1 MTEYNEV
8 NGNMQDE
15 TPREDPML
23 INKLKAEYSDA
34 EDYLSR
40 VRDNSDFNWE
50 QKEKLASGLLAT
62 VTENKFKSKVNS
74 NSLMNLVIDQS
85 SRVMAQLPTGKV
97 KAISDT
103 DKGKSYLMQ
112 CVLEKYILPKANTQ
126 WDMLTKFRIIEMYS
140 LIYGSMPA
148 LVTYKISSNYVGPDL
163 EVLHPRNVRVQAHK
177 YSIEDADYVFVN
189 TIVPMSFLT
198 NILKREETVYD
209 KKAVQE
215 LVEACKD
222 AKPQIEEEDKTY
234 EQKQDKTER
243 DRNQIALTTKYMR
256 DRWIV
261 FSREHNIVIRD
272 SKNPNEDGELPVVM
286 KYTYPLLDRIYGL
299 GLFDRGK
306 SISFAMDS
314 LTNMYL
320 DSIQMSIHPP
330 TIVNLNGIVPASLK
344 RTPGVFWQETIPN
357 SIRQMSVSPIG
368 TNTYQQVSQVLK
380 SQLLNMAA
388 ATDTSVAQGQDV
400 EMGKTPQAIR
410 QQIERQ
416 GARDNWDRGM
426 MEKFVEKVYSKM
438 VTIMSK
444 KQVMPIDIEIFDEDI
459 QKVQEKYPE
468 ANLEVFES
476 GETANLN
483 VSPEDLNDENKS
495 VKYKFIIDNGSTIRK
510 DEQVQNETLLAII
523 NAYSGNPA
531 IEQAMM
537 KDGKRLNMAEVYKRF
552 VQTSGVDNP
561 EQLFEEIEEEQ
572 PMPEEM
578 MMNPELQPEMM
589 GQQLPAEQL
598 TY

>member
-1 MTEYNEV
+1 MMN
-8 NGNMQDE
+8 
-15 TPREDPML
+15 EDPKNL
-23 INKLKAEYSDA
+23 INKLNAEYSDA

-50 QKEKLASGLLAT
+50 QKEKVASGLLASLS
-62 VTENKFKSKVNS
+62 ENKFKSKVNS

-97 KAISDT
+97 KAISKD

-148 LVTYKISSNYVGPDL
+148 LVNYKITPNYVGPDL

-189 TIVPMSFLT
+189 TIVPITFLL
-198 NILKREETVYD
+198 NVLKREETVYD
-209 KKAVQE
+209 KKAIEE
-215 LVEACKD
+215 LIEAVKD
-222 AKPQIEEEDKTY
+222 KRPQIDEEDKTY
-234 EQKQDKTER
+234 EQKQDKSEV
-243 DRNQIALTTKYMR
+243 DKNQLTLTTKYMK

-261 FSREHNIVIRD
+261 YSREHNIVIRD
-272 SKNPNEDGELPVVM
+272 SANPNEDGELPVIM

-306 SISFAMDS
+306 SIAFARDS

-320 DSIQMSIHPP
+320 DSVQFSMRPP
-330 TIVNLNGIVPASLK
+330 TIANKSGIVPSSIK
-344 RTPGVFWQETIPN
+344 MVPGALWLETIPN
-357 SIRQMSVSPIG
+357 SIRQMNISPIG
-368 TNTYQQVSQVLK
+368 TNTYQAVSQVLK
-380 SQLLNMAA
+380 ADLLNMAA
-388 ATDTSVAQGQDV
+388 STDTSVSKGDDI
-400 EMGKTPQAIR
+400 EMGKTPEAIK
-410 QQIERQ
+410 QQRDRQ

-444 KQVMPIDIEIFDEDI
+444 KQVVPIDVEIFDEDI
-459 QKVQEKYPE
+459 QKMQEKYPD

-476 GETANLN
+476 GETAVLK
-483 VSPEDLNDENKS
+483 VKPEDLNNEEKN
-495 VKYKFIIDNGSTIRK
+495 VKYKFIIDNGTTLRR
-510 DEQVQNETLLAII
+510 DESIQNETLLAII
-523 NAYSGNPA
+523 NAYAGNPA
-531 IEQAMM
+531 IEQAMSR
-537 KDGKRLNMAEVYKRF
+537 DGQRLNMAEVYRRF

-561 EQLFEEIEEEQ
+561 EALFEDIEQEE
-572 PMPEEM
+572 PMQQD
-578 MMNPELQPEMM
+578 MMNPEMMQGQPMEQ
-589 GQQLPAEQL
+589 GQEEQLPTQ
-598 TY
+598 Y

>member
-1 MTEYNEV
+1 MMN
-8 NGNMQDE
+8 
-15 TPREDPML
+15 EDPKNL
-23 INKLKAEYSDA
+23 INKLNAEYSDA

-50 QKEKLASGLLAT
+50 QKEKVASGLLASLS
-62 VTENKFKSKVNS
+62 ENKFKSKVNS

-97 KAISDT
+97 KAISKD

-148 LVTYKISSNYVGPDL
+148 LVNYKITPNYVGPDL

-189 TIVPMSFLT
+189 TIVPITFLM
-198 NILKREETVYD
+198 NVLKREETVYD
-209 KKAVQE
+209 KKAIEE
-215 LVEACKD
+215 LIEAVKD
-222 AKPQIEEEDKTY
+222 KRPQIDEEDKTY
-234 EQKQDKTER
+234 EQKQDKSEV
-243 DRNQIALTTKYMR
+243 DKNQLTLTTKYMR

-261 FSREHNIVIRD
+261 YSREHNIVIRD
-272 SKNPNEDGELPVVM
+272 SANPNEDGELPVIM

-306 SISFAMDS
+306 SIAFARDS

-320 DSIQMSIHPP
+320 DSVQFSMRPP
-330 TIVNLNGIVPASLK
+330 TIANKSGIVPSSIK
-344 RTPGVFWQETIPN
+344 MVPGALWLETIPN
-357 SIRQMSVSPIG
+357 SIRQMNISPIG
-368 TNTYQQVSQVLK
+368 TNTYQAVSQVLK
-380 SQLLNMAA
+380 ADLLNMAA
-388 ATDTSVAQGQDV
+388 STDTTVSRGDDI
-400 EMGKTPQAIR
+400 EMGKTPEAIK
-410 QQIERQ
+410 QQRDRQ

-444 KQVMPIDIEIFDEDI
+444 KQVVPIDVEIFDDDI
-459 QKVQEKYPE
+459 QKMQEKYPD

-476 GETANLN
+476 GETAVLK
-483 VSPEDLNDENKS
+483 VKPEDLNDEEKN
-495 VKYKFIIDNGSTIRK
+495 VKYKFIIDNGTTLRR
-510 DEQVQNETLLAII
+510 DESIQNETLLAII
-523 NAYSGNPA
+523 NAYAGNPA
-531 IEQAMM
+531 IEQAMSR
-537 KDGKRLNMAEVYKRF
+537 DGQRLNMAEVYRRF

-561 EQLFEEIEEEQ
+561 EALFEEIEQEEPMPQDMMQGQPMEQDMMQGQEEQ
-572 PMPEEM
+572 
-578 MMNPELQPEMM
+578 
-589 GQQLPAEQL
+589 LPTQ
-598 TY
+598 Y

>member
-15 TPREDPML
+15 TQQDDQIL
-23 INKLKAEYSDA
+23 INRLKAEYSNA

-50 QKEKLASGLLAT
+50 QKEKVASGLIGAI
-62 VTENKFKSKVNS
+62 TENKFKSKVNS
-74 NSLMNLVIDQS
+74 NALMNLVIDQA

-97 KAISDT
+97 KAISNT

-126 WDMLTKFRIIEMYS
+126 WDMLTKFRLIEMYS
-140 LIYGSMPA
+140 LIYGTMPA
-148 LVTYKISSNYVGPDL
+148 LVTYKVSSSYVGPDL

-198 NILKREETVYD
+198 GILKRKETVYD

-222 AKPQIEEEDKTY
+222 NRPEVDEEDKTY
-234 EQKQDKTER
+234 EQKQDKNDR
-243 DRNQIALTTKYMR
+243 DKNQIALTTKYMR

-330 TIVNLNGIVPASLK
+330 TIVNRNGVVQSSLK
-344 RTPGVFWQETIPN
+344 RVPGAFWMETVPN
-357 SIRQMSVSPIG
+357 SIRQMNVSPIG
-368 TNTYQQVSQVLK
+368 TNTYQSVSQVLK

-388 ATDTSVAQGQDV
+388 ATDTTIATGQDV
-400 EMGKTPQAIR
+400 EMGKTPEAIR
-410 QQIERQ
+410 QQRDRQ

-444 KQVMPIDIEIFDEDI
+444 KQVVPIDVEVFDEEI
-459 QKVQEKYPE
+459 QKIQEKYPE
-468 ANLEVFES
+468 ANLEVFET
-476 GETANLN
+476 GETAILN
-483 VSPEDLNDENKS
+483 VVPEDLNDENKS
-495 VKYKFIIDNGSTIRK
+495 VKYRFIIDNGTTLRK
-510 DEQVQNETLLAII
+510 DESIQNETLLAII
-523 NAYSGNPA
+523 NAYAGNPA
-531 IEQAMM
+531 IEQAMSR
-537 KDGKRLNMAEVYKRF
+537 DGQRLNMAEVYRRF

-561 EQLFEEIEEEQ
+561 EGLFEEIEEELQ
-572 PMPEEM
+572 
-578 MMNPELQPEMM
+578 PELQPE
-589 GQQLPAEQL
+589 QLSAEQL

>member
-1 MTEYNEV
+1 MIN
-8 NGNMQDE
+8 
-15 TPREDPML
+15 EDPKNL
-23 INKLKAEYSDA
+23 INKLNAEYSDA

-50 QKEKLASGLLAT
+50 QKEKVASGLLASLS
-62 VTENKFKSKVNS
+62 ENKFKSKVNS

-97 KAISDT
+97 KAISKD

-148 LVTYKISSNYVGPDL
+148 LVNYKITPNYVGPDL

-189 TIVPMSFLT
+189 TIVPITFLL
-198 NILKREETVYD
+198 NVLKREETVYD
-209 KKAVQE
+209 KKAIEE
-215 LVEACKD
+215 LIEAVKD
-222 AKPQIEEEDKTY
+222 KRPQIDEEDKTY
-234 EQKQDKTER
+234 EQKQDKSEV
-243 DRNQIALTTKYMR
+243 DKNQLTLTTKYMR

-261 FSREHNIVIRD
+261 YSREHDIVIRD
-272 SKNPNEDGELPVVM
+272 SANPNEDGELPVIM

-306 SISFAMDS
+306 SIAFARDS

-320 DSIQMSIHPP
+320 DSVQFSMRPP
-330 TIVNLNGIVPASLK
+330 TIANKSGIVPSSIK
-344 RTPGVFWQETIPN
+344 MVPGALWLETIPN
-357 SIRQMSVSPIG
+357 SIRQMNISPIG
-368 TNTYQQVSQVLK
+368 TNTYQAVSQVLK
-380 SQLLNMAA
+380 ADLLNMAA
-388 ATDTSVAQGQDV
+388 STDTSVSKGDDI
-400 EMGKTPQAIR
+400 EMGKTPEAIK
-410 QQIERQ
+410 QQRDRQ

-444 KQVMPIDIEIFDEDI
+444 KQVVPIDVEIFDEDI
-459 QKVQEKYPE
+459 QKMQEKYPD

-476 GETANLN
+476 GETAVLK
-483 VSPEDLNDENKS
+483 VKPEDLNNEEKN
-495 VKYKFIIDNGSTIRK
+495 VKYKFIIDNGTTLRR
-510 DEQVQNETLLAII
+510 DESIQNETLLAII
-523 NAYSGNPA
+523 NAYAGNPA
-531 IEQAMM
+531 IEQAMSR
-537 KDGKRLNMAEVYKRF
+537 DGQRLNMAEVYRRF

-561 EQLFEEIEEEQ
+561 EALFEDIEQEE
-572 PMPEEM
+572 PMQQD
-578 MMNPELQPEMM
+578 MMNPEMMQGQPMEQ
-589 GQQLPAEQL
+589 GQEEQLPTQ
-598 TY
+598 Y

>member
-1 MTEYNEV
+1 MMNEDTK
-8 NGNMQDE
+8 N
-15 TPREDPML
+15 L
-23 INKLKAEYSDA
+23 INKLNAEYSDA

-50 QKEKLASGLLAT
+50 QKEKVASGLLASLS
-62 VTENKFKSKVNS
+62 ENKFKSKVNS

-97 KAISDT
+97 KAISKD

-148 LVTYKISSNYVGPDL
+148 LVNYKITPNYVGPDL

-189 TIVPMSFLT
+189 TIVPITFLL
-198 NILKREETVYD
+198 NVLKREETVYD
-209 KKAVQE
+209 KKAIEE
-215 LVEACKD
+215 LIEAVKD
-222 AKPQIEEEDKTY
+222 KRPQIDEEDKTY
-234 EQKQDKTER
+234 EQKQDKSEV
-243 DRNQIALTTKYMR
+243 DKNQLTLTTKYMR

-261 FSREHNIVIRD
+261 YSREHDIVIRD
-272 SKNPNEDGELPVVM
+272 SANPNEDGELPVIM

-306 SISFAMDS
+306 SIAFARDS

-320 DSIQMSIHPP
+320 DSVQFSMRPP
-330 TIVNLNGIVPASLK
+330 TIANKSGIVPSSIK
-344 RTPGVFWQETIPN
+344 MVPGALWLETIPN
-357 SIRQMSVSPIG
+357 SIRQMNISPIG
-368 TNTYQQVSQVLK
+368 TNTYQAVSQVLK
-380 SQLLNMAA
+380 ADLLNMAA
-388 ATDTSVAQGQDV
+388 TTDTTVSRGDDI
-400 EMGKTPQAIR
+400 EMGKTPEAIK
-410 QQIERQ
+410 QQRDRQ

-444 KQVMPIDIEIFDEDI
+444 KQVVPIDVEIFDEDI
-459 QKVQEKYPE
+459 QKVQEKYPD

-476 GETANLN
+476 GETAVLK
-483 VSPEDLNDENKS
+483 VKPEDLNNEEKN
-495 VKYKFIIDNGSTIRK
+495 VKYKFIIDNGTTLRR
-510 DEQVQNETLLAII
+510 DESIQNETLLAII
-523 NAYSGNPA
+523 NAYAGNPA
-531 IEQAMM
+531 IEQAMSR
-537 KDGKRLNMAEVYKRF
+537 DGQRLNMAEVYRRF

-561 EQLFEEIEEEQ
+561 EALFEEIEQEE
-572 PMPEEM
+572 PMPQD
-578 MMNPELQPEMM
+578 MMNPEMMQGQPMEQ
-589 GQQLPAEQL
+589 GQEEQLPTQ
-598 TY
+598 Y

>member
-1 MTEYNEV
+1 MMN
-8 NGNMQDE
+8 
-15 TPREDPML
+15 EDPKNL
-23 INKLKAEYSDA
+23 INKLNAEYSDA

-50 QKEKLASGLLAT
+50 QKEKVASGLLASLS
-62 VTENKFKSKVNS
+62 ENKFKSKVNS

-97 KAISDT
+97 KAISKD

-148 LVTYKISSNYVGPDL
+148 LVNYKITPNYVGPDL

-189 TIVPMSFLT
+189 TIVPITFLM
-198 NILKREETVYD
+198 NVLKREETVYD
-209 KKAVQE
+209 KKAIEE
-215 LVEACKD
+215 LIEAVKD
-222 AKPQIEEEDKTY
+222 KRPQIDEEDKTY
-234 EQKQDKTER
+234 EQKQDKSEV
-243 DRNQIALTTKYMR
+243 DKNQLTLTTKYMR

-261 FSREHNIVIRD
+261 YSREHDIVIRD
-272 SKNPNEDGELPVVM
+272 SANPNEDGELPVIM

-306 SISFAMDS
+306 SIAFARDS

-320 DSIQMSIHPP
+320 DSVQFSMRPP
-330 TIVNLNGIVPASLK
+330 TIANKSGIVPSSIK
-344 RTPGVFWQETIPN
+344 MVPGALWLETIPN
-357 SIRQMSVSPIG
+357 SIRQMNISPIG
-368 TNTYQQVSQVLK
+368 TNTYQAVSQVLK
-380 SQLLNMAA
+380 ADLLNMAA
-388 ATDTSVAQGQDV
+388 STDTTVSRGDDI
-400 EMGKTPQAIR
+400 EMGKTPEAIK
-410 QQIERQ
+410 QQRDRQ

-444 KQVMPIDIEIFDEDI
+444 KQVVPIDVEIFDEDI
-459 QKVQEKYPE
+459 QKMQEKYPD
-468 ANLEVFES
+468 ANLEVFDS
-476 GETANLN
+476 GETAILKVN
-483 VSPEDLNDENKS
+483 PEDLNDEEKN
-495 VKYKFIIDNGSTIRK
+495 VKYKFIIDNGTTLRR
-510 DEQVQNETLLAII
+510 DESIQNETLLAII
-523 NAYSGNPA
+523 NAYAGNPA
-531 IEQAMM
+531 IEQAMSR
-537 KDGKRLNMAEVYKRF
+537 DGQRLNMAEVYRRF

-561 EQLFEEIEEEQ
+561 EALFEEIEQEE
-572 PMPEEM
+572 PMPQDM
-578 MMNPELQPEMM
+578 MMNPEMMQGQPMEQ
-589 GQQLPAEQL
+589 GQEEQLPTQ
-598 TY
+598 Y

>member
-1 MTEYNEV
+1 MMN
-8 NGNMQDE
+8 
-15 TPREDPML
+15 EDPKNL
-23 INKLKAEYSDA
+23 INKLNAEYSDA

-50 QKEKLASGLLAT
+50 QKEKVASGLLASLS
-62 VTENKFKSKVNS
+62 ENKFKSKVNS

-97 KAISDT
+97 KAISKD

-148 LVTYKISSNYVGPDL
+148 LVNYKITPNYVGPDL

-189 TIVPMSFLT
+189 TIVPITFLT
-198 NILKREETVYD
+198 NVLKREETVYD
-209 KKAVQE
+209 KKAIQE
-215 LVEACKD
+215 LIEAVKD
-222 AKPQIEEEDKTY
+222 KRPQIDEEDKTY
-234 EQKQDKTER
+234 EQKQDKSEV
-243 DRNQIALTTKYMR
+243 DKNQLTLTTKYMR
-256 DRWIV
+256 DRWV
-261 FSREHNIVIRD
+261 VYSREYDIVIRD
-272 SKNPNEDGELPVVM
+272 SANPNEDGELPVIM

-306 SISFAMDS
+306 SIAFARDS

-320 DSIQMSIHPP
+320 DSVQFSMRPP
-330 TIVNLNGIVPASLK
+330 TIANKSGIVPSSIK
-344 RTPGVFWQETIPN
+344 MVPGALWLETIPN
-357 SIRQMSVSPIG
+357 SIRQMNISPIG
-368 TNTYQQVSQVLK
+368 TNTYQAVSQVLK
-380 SQLLNMAA
+380 ADLLNMAA
-388 ATDTSVAQGQDV
+388 STDTTVSKGDDI
-400 EMGKTPQAIR
+400 EMGKTPEAIK
-410 QQIERQ
+410 QQRDRQ

-444 KQVMPIDIEIFDEDI
+444 KQVVPIDVEIFDEDI
-459 QKVQEKYPE
+459 QKMQEKYPD

-476 GETANLN
+476 GETAVLK
-483 VSPEDLNDENKS
+483 VKPEDLNDEEKN
-495 VKYKFIIDNGSTIRK
+495 VKYKFIIDNGTTLRR
-510 DEQVQNETLLAII
+510 DESIQNETLLAII
-523 NAYSGNPA
+523 NAYAGNPA
-531 IEQAMM
+531 IEQAMSR
-537 KDGKRLNMAEVYKRF
+537 DGQRLNMAEVYRRF

-561 EQLFEEIEEEQ
+561 EALFEEIEQEE
-572 PMPEEM
+572 PMP
-578 MMNPELQPEMM
+578 QDMM
-589 GQQLPAEQL
+589 GQDMMQGQPMEQGQEEQLPTQ
-598 TY
+598 Y

>member
-1 MTEYNEV
+1 MTN
-8 NGNMQDE
+8 
-15 TPREDPML
+15 EDPQNL
-23 INKLKAEYSDA
+23 ISKLNAEYSDA

-50 QKEKLASGLLAT
+50 QKEKVASGLLASMS
-62 VTENKFKSKVNS
+62 ENKFKSKVNS
-74 NSLMNLVIDQS
+74 NALMNLVIDQA

-97 KAISDT
+97 KAISKS

-148 LVTYKISSNYVGPDL
+148 LVTYKVSSNYVGPDL

-189 TIVPMSFLT
+189 TIVSITFLT
-198 NILKREETVYD
+198 GILKRKETVYD
-209 KKAVQE
+209 KKAVKD
-215 LVEACKD
+215 LIEACKD
-222 AKPQIEEEDKTY
+222 KRPSIDEEDKTY
-234 EQKQDKTER
+234 EQKQDKS
-243 DRNQIALTTKYMR
+243 DVDKNQITLTTKYMR

-261 FSREHNIVIRD
+261 YSREHDIIIRD
-272 SKNPNEDGELPVVM
+272 SVNPNGDGELPVVM

-306 SISFAMDS
+306 SISFAIDS

-320 DSIQMSIHPP
+320 DSVRFSMVPP
-330 TIVNLNGIVPASLK
+330 TVVNKNGVVPSSIK
-344 RTPGVFWQETIPN
+344 MVPGAVWFETMPN
-357 SIRQMSVSPIG
+357 SIRQMNVSPIG
-368 TNTYQQVSQVLK
+368 TNTYQAVSQVLK

-388 ATDTSVAQGQDV
+388 ATDTTVSRGDDI
-400 EMGKTPQAIR
+400 EMGKTPEAIR
-410 QQIERQ
+410 QQRDRQ

-438 VTIMSK
+438 VSIMAK
-444 KQVMPIDIEIFDEDI
+444 KQVVPIDVEIFDEDI
-459 QKVQEKYPE
+459 QKVQEKYPD

-476 GETANLN
+476 GETAILKVN
-483 VSPEDLNDENKS
+483 PEDLNDEEKS
-495 VKYKFIIDNGSTIRK
+495 VKYKFIIDNGTTLRK
-510 DEQVQNETLLAII
+510 DESIQNETLLAII
-523 NAYSGNPA
+523 NAYAGNPA
-531 IEQAMM
+531 IEQAMQR
-537 KDGKRLNMAEVYKRF
+537 DGQRLNMAEVYRRF

-561 EQLFEEIEEEQ
+561 EGLFEDIEEEE

-578 MMNPELQPEMM
+578 MPEEMM
-589 GQQLPAEQL
+589 EQMQEEQLPTQ
-598 TY
+598 Y

>member
-1 MTEYNEV
+1 
-8 NGNMQDE
+8 MQDE
-15 TPREDPML
+15 TQQDDQIL
-23 INKLKAEYSDA
+23 INRLKAEYSNA

-50 QKEKLASGLLAT
+50 QKEKVASGLIGAI
-62 VTENKFKSKVNS
+62 TENKFKSKVNS
-74 NSLMNLVIDQS
+74 NSLMNLVIDQA

-97 KAISDT
+97 KAISNT

-126 WDMLTKFRIIEMYS
+126 WDMLTKFRLIEMYS
-140 LIYGSMPA
+140 LIYGTMPA
-148 LVTYKISSNYVGPDL
+148 LVTYKVSSSYVGPDL

-198 NILKREETVYD
+198 GILKRKETVYN
-209 KKAVQE
+209 KEAVQE

-222 AKPQIEEEDKTY
+222 NRPEVDEEDKTY
-234 EQKQDKTER
+234 EQKQDKNDR
-243 DRNQIALTTKYMR
+243 DKNQVALTTKYMR

-330 TIVNLNGIVPASLK
+330 TIVNRNGVVQSSLK
-344 RTPGVFWQETIPN
+344 RVPGAFWMETVPN
-357 SIRQMSVSPIG
+357 SIRQMNVSPIG

-388 ATDTSVAQGQDV
+388 ATDTTIATGQDV
-400 EMGKTPQAIR
+400 EMGKTPEAIR
-410 QQIERQ
+410 QQRDRQ

-444 KQVMPIDIEIFDEDI
+444 KQVVPINVEVFDEEI
-459 QKVQEKYPE
+459 QKIQEKYPE
-468 ANLEVFES
+468 ANLEVFET
-476 GETANLN
+476 GETAILN
-483 VSPEDLNDENKS
+483 VAPEDLNDENKS
-495 VKYKFIIDNGSTIRK
+495 VKYRFIIDNGTTLRK
-510 DEQVQNETLLAII
+510 DESIQNETLLAII
-523 NAYSGNPA
+523 NAYAGNPA
-531 IEQAMM
+531 IEQAMSR
-537 KDGKRLNMAEVYKRF
+537 DRQRLNMAEVYKRF
-552 VQTSGVDNP
+552 VRTSGVDNP
-561 EQLFEEIEEEQ
+561 EGLFQEIEEEQ
-572 PMPEEM
+572 SMPQEM
-578 MMNPELQPEMM
+578 IMNPEQQPE
-589 GQQLPAEQL
+589 QSSTEQL

>member
-1 MTEYNEV
+1 MIN
-8 NGNMQDE
+8 
-15 TPREDPML
+15 EDPKNL
-23 INKLKAEYSDA
+23 INKLNAEYSDA

-50 QKEKLASGLLAT
+50 QKEKVASGLLASLS
-62 VTENKFKSKVNS
+62 ENKFKSKVNS

-97 KAISDT
+97 KAISKD

-148 LVTYKISSNYVGPDL
+148 LVNYKITPNYVGPDL

-189 TIVPMSFLT
+189 TIVPIAFLI
-198 NILKREETVYD
+198 NVLKREETVYN
-209 KKAVQE
+209 KKAIEE
-215 LVEACKD
+215 LIEAVKD
-222 AKPQIEEEDKTY
+222 KRPQIDEEDKTY
-234 EQKQDKTER
+234 EQKQDKSEV
-243 DRNQIALTTKYMR
+243 DKNQLTLTTKYMR

-261 FSREHNIVIRD
+261 YSREHNIVIRD
-272 SKNPNEDGELPVVM
+272 SANPNEDGELPVIM

-306 SISFAMDS
+306 SIAFARDS

-320 DSIQMSIHPP
+320 DSVQFSMRPP
-330 TIVNLNGIVPASLK
+330 TIANKSGIVPSSIK
-344 RTPGVFWQETIPN
+344 MVPGALWLETIPN
-357 SIRQMSVSPIG
+357 SIRQMNISPIG
-368 TNTYQQVSQVLK
+368 TNTYQAVSQVLK
-380 SQLLNMAA
+380 ADLLNMAA
-388 ATDTSVAQGQDV
+388 STDTTVSKGDDI
-400 EMGKTPQAIR
+400 EMGKTPEAIK
-410 QQIERQ
+410 QQRDRQ

-444 KQVMPIDIEIFDEDI
+444 KQVVPIDVEIFDEDI
-459 QKVQEKYPE
+459 QKMQEKYPD

-476 GETANLN
+476 GETAVLK
-483 VSPEDLNDENKS
+483 VKPEDLNNEEKN
-495 VKYKFIIDNGSTIRK
+495 VKYKFIIDNGTTLRR
-510 DEQVQNETLLAII
+510 DESIQNETLLAII
-523 NAYSGNPA
+523 NAYAGNPA
-531 IEQAMM
+531 IEQAMSR
-537 KDGKRLNMAEVYKRF
+537 DGQRLNMAEVYRRF

-561 EQLFEEIEEEQ
+561 ETLFEDIEQEE
-572 PMPEEM
+572 PMPQDM
-578 MMNPELQPEMM
+578 MMNPEMMQGQPMEQ
-589 GQQLPAEQL
+589 GQEQQLPTQ
-598 TY
+598 Y

>member
-1 MTEYNEV
+1 MMNEDTK
-8 NGNMQDE
+8 N
-15 TPREDPML
+15 L
-23 INKLKAEYSDA
+23 INKLNAEYSDA

-50 QKEKLASGLLAT
+50 QKEKVASGLLASLS
-62 VTENKFKSKVNS
+62 ENKFKSKVNS

-97 KAISDT
+97 KAISKD

-148 LVTYKISSNYVGPDL
+148 LVNYKITPNYVGPDL

-189 TIVPMSFLT
+189 TIVPITFLL
-198 NILKREETVYD
+198 NVLKREETVYD
-209 KKAVQE
+209 KKAIEE
-215 LVEACKD
+215 LIEAVKD
-222 AKPQIEEEDKTY
+222 KRPQIDEEDKTY
-234 EQKQDKTER
+234 EQKQDKSEV
-243 DRNQIALTTKYMR
+243 DKNQLTLTTKYMR

-261 FSREHNIVIRD
+261 YSREHDIVIRD
-272 SKNPNEDGELPVVM
+272 SANPNEDGELPVIM

-306 SISFAMDS
+306 SIAFARDS

-320 DSIQMSIHPP
+320 DSVQFSMRPP
-330 TIVNLNGIVPASLK
+330 TIANKSGIVPSSIK
-344 RTPGVFWQETIPN
+344 MVPGALWLETIPN
-357 SIRQMSVSPIG
+357 SIRQMNISPIG
-368 TNTYQQVSQVLK
+368 TNTYQAVSQVLK
-380 SQLLNMAA
+380 ADLLNMAA
-388 ATDTSVAQGQDV
+388 TTDTTVSRGDDI
-400 EMGKTPQAIR
+400 EMGKTPEAIK
-410 QQIERQ
+410 QQRDRQ

-444 KQVMPIDIEIFDEDI
+444 KQVVPIDVEIFDEDI
-459 QKVQEKYPE
+459 QKVQEKYPD

-476 GETANLN
+476 GETAVLK
-483 VSPEDLNDENKS
+483 VKPEDLNDEEKN
-495 VKYKFIIDNGSTIRK
+495 VKYKFIIDNGTTLRR
-510 DEQVQNETLLAII
+510 DESIQNETLLAII
-523 NAYSGNPA
+523 NAYAGNPA
-531 IEQAMM
+531 IEQAMSR
-537 KDGKRLNMAEVYKRF
+537 DGQRLNMAEVYRRF

-561 EQLFEEIEEEQ
+561 EALFEEIEQEE
-572 PMPEEM
+572 PMPQD
-578 MMNPELQPEMM
+578 MMNPEMMQGQPMEQ
-589 GQQLPAEQL
+589 GQEEQLPTQ
-598 TY
+598 Y

>member
-1 MTEYNEV
+1 MMN
-8 NGNMQDE
+8 
-15 TPREDPML
+15 EDPKNL
-23 INKLKAEYSDA
+23 INKLNAEYSDA

-50 QKEKLASGLLAT
+50 QKEKVASGLLASLS
-62 VTENKFKSKVNS
+62 ENKFKSKVNS

-97 KAISDT
+97 KAISKD

-148 LVTYKISSNYVGPDL
+148 LVNYKITPNYVGPDL

-189 TIVPMSFLT
+189 TIVPITFLM
-198 NILKREETVYD
+198 NVLKREETVYD
-209 KKAVQE
+209 KKAIEE
-215 LVEACKD
+215 LIEAVKD
-222 AKPQIEEEDKTY
+222 KRPQIDEEDKTY
-234 EQKQDKTER
+234 EQKQDKSEV
-243 DRNQIALTTKYMR
+243 DKNQLTLTTKYMR

-261 FSREHNIVIRD
+261 YSREHDIVIRD
-272 SKNPNEDGELPVVM
+272 SANPNEDGELPVIM

-306 SISFAMDS
+306 SIAFARDS

-320 DSIQMSIHPP
+320 DSVQFSMRPP
-330 TIVNLNGIVPASLK
+330 TIANKSGIVPSSIK
-344 RTPGVFWQETIPN
+344 MVPGALWLETIPN
-357 SIRQMSVSPIG
+357 SIRQMNISPIG
-368 TNTYQQVSQVLK
+368 TNTYQAVSQVLK
-380 SQLLNMAA
+380 ADLLNMAA
-388 ATDTSVAQGQDV
+388 STDTSVSKGDDI
-400 EMGKTPQAIR
+400 EMGKTPEAIK
-410 QQIERQ
+410 QQRDRQ

-444 KQVMPIDIEIFDEDI
+444 KQVVPIDVEIFDEDI
-459 QKVQEKYPE
+459 QKMQEKYPD

-476 GETANLN
+476 GETAVLK
-483 VSPEDLNDENKS
+483 VKPEDLNNEEKN
-495 VKYKFIIDNGSTIRK
+495 VKYKFIIDNGTTLRR
-510 DEQVQNETLLAII
+510 DESIQNETLLAII
-523 NAYSGNPA
+523 NAYAGNPA
-531 IEQAMM
+531 IEQAMSR
-537 KDGKRLNMAEVYKRF
+537 DGQRLNMAEVYRRF

-561 EQLFEEIEEEQ
+561 EALFEDIEQEE
-572 PMPEEM
+572 PMQQD
-578 MMNPELQPEMM
+578 MMNPEMMQGQPMEQ
-589 GQQLPAEQL
+589 GQEEQLPTQ
-598 TY
+598 Y

>member
-1 MTEYNEV
+1 MMN
-8 NGNMQDE
+8 
-15 TPREDPML
+15 EDPKNL
-23 INKLKAEYSDA
+23 INKLNAEYSDA

-50 QKEKLASGLLAT
+50 QKEKVASGLLASLS
-62 VTENKFKSKVNS
+62 ENKFKSKVNS

-97 KAISDT
+97 KAISKD

-148 LVTYKISSNYVGPDL
+148 LVNYKITPNYVGPDL

-189 TIVPMSFLT
+189 TIVPITFLL
-198 NILKREETVYD
+198 NVLKREETVYD
-209 KKAVQE
+209 KKAIEE
-215 LVEACKD
+215 LIEAVKD
-222 AKPQIEEEDKTY
+222 KRPQIDEEDKTY
-234 EQKQDKTER
+234 EQKQDKSEV
-243 DRNQIALTTKYMR
+243 DKNQLTLTTKYMR

-261 FSREHNIVIRD
+261 YSREHDIVIRD
-272 SKNPNEDGELPVVM
+272 SANPNEDGELPVIM

-306 SISFAMDS
+306 SIAFARDS

-320 DSIQMSIHPP
+320 DSVQFSMRPP
-330 TIVNLNGIVPASLK
+330 TIANKSGIVPSSIK
-344 RTPGVFWQETIPN
+344 MVPGALWLETIPN
-357 SIRQMSVSPIG
+357 SIRQMNISPIG
-368 TNTYQQVSQVLK
+368 TNTYQAVSQVLK
-380 SQLLNMAA
+380 ADLLNMAA
-388 ATDTSVAQGQDV
+388 STDTSVSKGDDI
-400 EMGKTPQAIR
+400 EMGKTPEAIK
-410 QQIERQ
+410 QQRDRQ

-444 KQVMPIDIEIFDEDI
+444 KQVVPIDVEIFDEDI
-459 QKVQEKYPE
+459 QKMQEKYPD

-476 GETANLN
+476 GETAVLK
-483 VSPEDLNDENKS
+483 VKPEDLNNEEKN
-495 VKYKFIIDNGSTIRK
+495 VKYKFIIDNGTTLRR
-510 DEQVQNETLLAII
+510 DESIQNETLLAII
-523 NAYSGNPA
+523 NAYAGNPA
-531 IEQAMM
+531 IEQAMSR
-537 KDGKRLNMAEVYKRF
+537 DGQRLNMAEVYRRF

-561 EQLFEEIEEEQ
+561 EALFEDIEQEE
-572 PMPEEM
+572 PMQQD
-578 MMNPELQPEMM
+578 MMNPEMMQGQPMEQ
-589 GQQLPAEQL
+589 GQEEQLPTQ
-598 TY
+598 Y

>member
-1 MTEYNEV
+1 MMN
-8 NGNMQDE
+8 
-15 TPREDPML
+15 EDPKNL
-23 INKLKAEYSDA
+23 INKLNAEYSDA

-50 QKEKLASGLLAT
+50 QKEKVASGLLASLS
-62 VTENKFKSKVNS
+62 ENKFKSKVNS

-97 KAISDT
+97 KAISKD

-148 LVTYKISSNYVGPDL
+148 LVNYKITPNYVGPDL

-189 TIVPMSFLT
+189 TIVPITFLM
-198 NILKREETVYD
+198 NVLKREETVYD
-209 KKAVQE
+209 KKAIQE
-215 LVEACKD
+215 LIEAVKD
-222 AKPQIEEEDKTY
+222 KRPQIDEEDKTY
-234 EQKQDKTER
+234 EQKQDKSEV
-243 DRNQIALTTKYMR
+243 DKNQLTLTTKYMR

-261 FSREHNIVIRD
+261 YSREHDIVIRD
-272 SKNPNEDGELPVVM
+272 SANPNEDGELPVIM

-306 SISFAMDS
+306 SIAFARDS

-320 DSIQMSIHPP
+320 DSVQFSMRPP
-330 TIVNLNGIVPASLK
+330 TIANKSGIVPSSIK
-344 RTPGVFWQETIPN
+344 MVPGALWLETIPN
-357 SIRQMSVSPIG
+357 SIRQMNISPIG
-368 TNTYQQVSQVLK
+368 TNTYQAVSQVLK
-380 SQLLNMAA
+380 ADLLNMAA
-388 ATDTSVAQGQDV
+388 STDTTVSRGDDI
-400 EMGKTPQAIR
+400 EMGKTPEAIK
-410 QQIERQ
+410 QQRDRQ

-444 KQVMPIDIEIFDEDI
+444 KQVVPIDVEIFDEDI
-459 QKVQEKYPE
+459 QKMQEKYPD

-476 GETANLN
+476 GETAVLK
-483 VSPEDLNDENKS
+483 VKPEDLNDEEKN
-495 VKYKFIIDNGSTIRK
+495 VKYKFIIDNGTTLRR
-510 DEQVQNETLLAII
+510 DESIQNETLLAII
-523 NAYSGNPA
+523 NAYAGNPA
-531 IEQAMM
+531 IEQAMSR
-537 KDGKRLNMAEVYKRF
+537 DGQRLNMAEVYRRF

-561 EQLFEEIEEEQ
+561 EALFEDIEEEE
-572 PMPEEM
+572 PMPQD
-578 MMNPELQPEMM
+578 MMNPDMMQEQPMEQ
-589 GQQLPAEQL
+589 GQEEQLPTQ
-598 TY
+598 Y

>member
-1 MTEYNEV
+1 MIN
-8 NGNMQDE
+8 
-15 TPREDPML
+15 EDPKNL
-23 INKLKAEYSDA
+23 INKLNAEYSDA

-50 QKEKLASGLLAT
+50 QKEKVASGLLASLS
-62 VTENKFKSKVNS
+62 ENKFKSKVNS

-97 KAISDT
+97 KAISKD

-148 LVTYKISSNYVGPDL
+148 LVNYKITPNYVGPDL

-189 TIVPMSFLT
+189 TIVPITFLM
-198 NILKREETVYD
+198 NVLKREETVYD
-209 KKAVQE
+209 KKAIEE
-215 LVEACKD
+215 LIEAVKD
-222 AKPQIEEEDKTY
+222 KRPQIDEEDKTY
-234 EQKQDKTER
+234 EQKQDKSEV
-243 DRNQIALTTKYMR
+243 DKNQLTLTTKYMR

-261 FSREHNIVIRD
+261 YSREHNIVIRD
-272 SKNPNEDGELPVVM
+272 SANPNEDGELPVIM

-306 SISFAMDS
+306 SIAFARDS

-320 DSIQMSIHPP
+320 DSVQFSMRPP
-330 TIVNLNGIVPASLK
+330 TIANKSGIVPSSIK
-344 RTPGVFWQETIPN
+344 MVPGALWLETIPN
-357 SIRQMSVSPIG
+357 SIRQMNISPIG
-368 TNTYQQVSQVLK
+368 TNTYQAVSQVLK
-380 SQLLNMAA
+380 ADLLNMAA
-388 ATDTSVAQGQDV
+388 STDTTVSKGDDI
-400 EMGKTPQAIR
+400 EMGKTPEAIK
-410 QQIERQ
+410 QQRDRQ

-444 KQVMPIDIEIFDEDI
+444 KQVVPIDVEIFDEDI
-459 QKVQEKYPE
+459 QKMQEKYPD

-476 GETANLN
+476 GETAVLK
-483 VSPEDLNDENKS
+483 VKPEDLNNEEKN
-495 VKYKFIIDNGSTIRK
+495 VKYKFIIDNGTTLRR
-510 DEQVQNETLLAII
+510 DESIQNETLLAII
-523 NAYSGNPA
+523 NAYAGNPA
-531 IEQAMM
+531 IEQAMSR
-537 KDGKRLNMAEVYKRF
+537 DGQRLNMAEVYRRF

-561 EQLFEEIEEEQ
+561 ETLFEDIEQEE
-572 PMPEEM
+572 PMPQDM
-578 MMNPELQPEMM
+578 MMNPEMMQGQPMEQ
-589 GQQLPAEQL
+589 GQEQQLPTQ
-598 TY
+598 Y